1 MEKKNLGISKEQL
14 LNAISLVKEYVDNL
28 SLETT
33 LPENLKIIN
42 ESIQSLQPLQYLG
55 TDINNQLGLHYFP
68 QNFATKTGLNQ
79 IVTLSTKIGSIIN
92 INVDG
97 NTEKFLIQVYKYI
110 PGDNDIV
117 EIVKE
122 FNNTDKDNFIYTDN
136 INYTNLSCKIKDLFY
151 INSKFKN
158 NLYFSDE
165 FDPSEFINLI
175 KIQEE
180 E

>member
-68 QNFATKTGLNQ
+68 QNSA
-79 IVTLSTKIGSIIN
+79 TKIGSIIN

>member
-1 MEKKNLGISKEQL
+1 MEKKNLGISEEQL
-14 LNAISLVKEYVDNL
+14 LNSISLVKEYVDTL

-33 LPENLKIIN
+33 LPENLRIVN
-42 ESIQSLQPLQYLG
+42 DSIQSLQPLQYIG
-55 TDINNQLGLHYFP
+55 TDVNNKLGLFYFP
-68 QNFATKTGLNQ
+68 QNSATKTGLNQ
-79 IVTLSTKIGSIIN
+79 VVTLAVENGTVIN

-97 NTEKFLIQVYKYI
+97 NTEKFIIQIYKYI
-110 PGDNDIV
+110 PGDSDIV
-117 EIVKE
+117 EIIKE
-122 FNNTDKDNFIYTDN
+122 FNNTDKDNFICADN
-136 INYTNLSCKIKDLFY
+136 INYTNLSCRIKNLFY
-151 INSKFKN
+151 VNSKFKN